1 MDSPGGGTFT
11 RSQTMNSSVST
22 IVLPRTVAA
31 LTNSS
36 WEKKNGDSTTNTGP
50 NDAPD
55 MASEEDTDVEMGPDV
70 VATPKD
76 NYIDPNSYPDG
87 GIEAWTVVFGGFCA
101 LFVSFG
107 WINCEISAP
116 RSSPHLDLQC

>member
-1 MDSPGGGTFT
+1 
-11 RSQTMNSSVST
+11 MNSSVST
-22 IVLPRTVAA
+22 IVLPHTVAA

-36 WEKKNGDSTTNTGP
+36 WEKKKGDATINTSP

-76 NYIDPNSYPDG
+76 NFIDPDSYPDG

-107 WINCEISAP
+107 RINCELSAP
-116 RSSPHLDLQC
+116 LRSPPYRSPVLTVCG